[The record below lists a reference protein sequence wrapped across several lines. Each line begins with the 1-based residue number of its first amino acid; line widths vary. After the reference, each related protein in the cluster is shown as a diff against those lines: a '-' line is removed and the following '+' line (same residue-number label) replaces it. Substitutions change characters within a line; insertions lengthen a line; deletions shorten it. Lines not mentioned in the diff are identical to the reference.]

1 VNRGVA
7 VARTAGPSRTKVLDL
22 EVGNVSVSSVD
33 EARAV
38 DADLDA
44 ARQFEVPPEE
54 V

>member
-1 VNRGVA
+1 MKP
-7 VARTAGPSRTKVLDL
+7 ARLI
-22 EVGNVSVSSVD
+22 SSVD